1 MTTLFLCLVIRRILA
16 FRARTPRNEYAAVS
30 VPALAAE

>member
-16 FRARTPRNEYAAVS
+16 LRGRTPRNEYPAVS